1 MRNPF
6 KTFLSPPPPPPLVID
21 RILLVEELQRAGL
34 SRSQARKAK
43 NVICEYL
50 ARLQQS
56 DSRANND
63 K

>member
-6 KTFLSPPPPPPLVID
+6 KALLSAPPPPPLVID
-21 RILLVEELQRAGL
+21 CIWLVEELQRAGL

-50 ARLQQS
+50 AWLQQQ
-56 DSRANND
+56 DGRTNND